1 MTGILNLINAFG
13 DLLNLPT
20 IGLLLAS
27 TALGCIIGALPGL
40 TATMGIALLSGLT
53 FGLPI
58 NYALAVLLGIY
69 VGGIYGGS
77 ISAILLNIPGTASA
91 AATAIDGHQLALKGQ
106 AETAIK
112 ATRLASVIGTFI
124 GVCAL
129 AFVAPQLAKVAL
141 SFQSADL
148 FMLALFG
155 VMICG
160 SIGTEDMI
168 VKGWI
173 GGLLGLLI
181 AMIRID
187 DVEGVARFTFH
198 NTNMLSGISVIPAMI
213 GFYAIPEVIKAFAQ
227 PQDGMVMDLKDT
239 EERKI
244 NVFKLVFSK
253 TRIIITSALLGVGIG
268 ALPGVGEDVAAWVS
282 YDVAK
287 KTSKDK
293 AAFGK
298 GSYEGIIAPEVG
310 NNAAISG
317 ALIPML
323 CLAVPGSAPAAV
335 LLGALNL
342 NGIRPGPMIGIESPG
357 FIEQVAALL
366 FLSVAALAIVGAI
379 IAKPMVKILKIPKL
393 YLMPIVIVLSVI
405 GAYAIN
411 LSKFD
416 LVMVFIFGVVGY
428 FLDKMKY
435 SPAPIVLGII
445 LGQMVD
451 FRFRNALRVSGGSLA
466 VFVTRPI
473 SLIFFILIVCTIV
486 FQVHFNLK
494 RIKNNGADGT

>member
-1 MTGILNLINAFG
+1 MTGVENLLHAFVTVINF
-13 DLLNLPT
+13 PT

-53 FGLPI
+53 FGLQI
-58 NYALAVLLGIY
+58 HYALAVLLGIY

-77 ISAILLNIPGTASA
+77 MSAILLNNPGTASA
-91 AATAIDGHQLALKGQ
+91 AATAIDGHQLALQGR

-124 GVCAL
+124 GVVAL
-129 AFVAPQLAKVAL
+129 AFIAPQLTKVAL
-141 SFQSADL
+141 EFQSADL

-160 SIGTEDMI
+160 SIGGDDLI
-168 VKGWI
+168 IKGWI
-173 GGLLGLLI
+173 GGLVGLMI
-181 AMIRID
+181 SMIRID
-187 DVEGVARFTFH
+187 DVEGVARFTFG
-198 NTNMLSGISVIPAMI
+198 NINMLSGISVIPAMI
-213 GFYAIPEVIKAFAQ
+213 GFYAVPEVIKAFAE
-227 PQDGMVMDLKDT
+227 PSDDTVMDMKDSG
-239 EERKI
+239 ERI
-244 NVFKLVFSK
+244 NILKLVFTK
-253 TRIIITSALLGVGIG
+253 LRIVLICSLLGIGIG

-282 YDVAK
+282 YDVTK
-287 KTSKDK
+287 KTSKEK
-293 AAFGK
+293 HLFGK

-310 NNAAISG
+310 NNAAIGG

-342 NGIRPGPMIGIESPG
+342 NGVRPGPMISIESPG
-357 FIEQVAALL
+357 FIEEMAALL
-366 FLSVAALAIVGAI
+366 FLSVVALWVVGML

-393 YLMPIVIVLSVI
+393 YLMPVVMTLSVI

-411 LSKFD
+411 LSRFD
-416 LVMVFIFGVVGY
+416 LVMVFVFGVAGY
-428 FLDKMKY
+428 FLTKMKY

-451 FRFRNALRVSGGSLA
+451 FRFRNALRVVDGDVS

-473 SLIFFILIVCTIV
+473 SGIFFALIVITIA
-486 FQVHFNLK
+486 FQVRSNYKRLK
-494 RIKNNGADGT
+494 NKEI

>member
-1 MTGILNLINAFG
+1 MTGVENLISAFGSILNIQ
-13 DLLNLPT
+13 T

-27 TALGCIIGALPGL
+27 TALGAIIGALPGL

-77 ISAILLNIPGTASA
+77 MSAILLNIPGTASA
-91 AATAIDGHQLALKGQ
+91 AATAIDGHQLALQGK

-112 ATRLASVIGTFI
+112 TTRLASVIGTFI

-129 AFVAPQLAKVAL
+129 AFVAPQLTKVSL
-141 SFQSADL
+141 QFQSADL

-160 SIGTEDMI
+160 SIGVDDMV

-173 GGLLGLLI
+173 GGLVGLLV

-187 DVEGVARFTFH
+187 DVEGVARFTF
-198 NTNMLSGISVIPAMI
+198 NNVNLLSGISVIPAMI
-213 GFYAIPEVIKAFAQ
+213 GFYAVPEVIKAFAE
-227 PQDGMVMDLKDT
+227 PSDETVIDVKDT
-239 EERKI
+239 GEKA
-244 NVFKLVFSK
+244 VGVVKLVFSK
-253 TRIIITSALLGVGIG
+253 LRVVVSCALMGIGIG

-282 YDVAK
+282 YDVTK
-287 KTSKDK
+287 KTSKEK
-293 AAFGK
+293 EKFGH

-310 NNAAISG
+310 NNAAIGG

-342 NGIRPGPMIGIESPG
+342 NGIRPGPMISIESPG
-357 FIEQVAALL
+357 FIEQMAALL
-366 FLSVAALAIVGAI
+366 FFSVLALWIVGMV

-393 YLMPIVIVLSVI
+393 YLMPVVMVLSVI

-411 LSKFD
+411 LSRFD
-416 LVMVFIFGVVGY
+416 LVMVFIFGVAGY
-428 FLDKMKY
+428 FLTKMKY

-451 FRFRNALRVSGGSLA
+451 FRFRNALRVVNGDLA
-466 VFVTRPI
+466 TFVTRPI
-473 SLIFFILIVCTIV
+473 SLVFFILILCMVAL
-486 FQVHFNLK
+486 QVYAGYK
-494 RIKNNGADGT
+494 RIKGGKK

>member
-1 MTGILNLINAFG
+1 MTGIENLFAAFG
-13 DLLNLPT
+13 SICNLPT
-20 IGLLLAS
+20 IGLLLAA
-27 TALGCIIGALPGL
+27 TALGCMIGALPGL

-77 ISAILLNIPGTASA
+77 MSAILLNIPGTASA
-91 AATAIDGHQLALKGQ
+91 AATAIDGHQLALQGK
-106 AETAIK
+106 AESAIK
-112 ATRLASVIGTFI
+112 VTRLASLIGTFI

-129 AFVAPQLAKVAL
+129 AFIAPQLTKVSL
-141 SFQSADL
+141 QFQSADL

-160 SIGTEDMI
+160 SIGVDDMV

-173 GGLLGLLI
+173 GGLIGLLI

-187 DVEGVARFTFH
+187 DVEGVARFTFG
-198 NTNMLSGISVIPAMI
+198 NTNLLSGISVIPAMI
-213 GFYAIPEVIKAFAQ
+213 GFYAVPEVIKAFTEKN
-227 PQDGMVMDLKDT
+227 DDSVMDMKDT
-239 EERKI
+239 SGEKI
-244 NVFKLVFSK
+244 NVMKLVWSK
-253 TRIIITSALLGVGIG
+253 IRIIVTCSLMGIGIG

-282 YDVAK
+282 YDVTK
-287 KTSKDK
+287 KSSKEK
-293 AAFGK
+293 EKFGH
-298 GSYEGIIAPEVG
+298 GSWEGIIAPEVG
-310 NNAAISG
+310 NNAAIGG

-342 NGIRPGPMIGIESPG
+342 NGIRPGPMISIESPG
-357 FIEQVAALL
+357 FIEQMAALL
-366 FLSVAALAIVGAI
+366 FLSVLALWIVGNLL
-379 IAKPMVKILKIPKL
+379 AKPMVRILKIPNL
-393 YLMPIVIVLSVI
+393 YLMPTVMVLSVI

-411 LSKFD
+411 LSRFD
-416 LVMVFIFGVVGY
+416 LIMVFIFGVAGY
-428 FLDKMKY
+428 FLNKMKY

-451 FRFRNALRVSGGSLA
+451 FRFRNALRVVDGNLA
-466 VFVTRPI
+466 TFVTRPI
-473 SLIFFILIVCTIV
+473 SLVFFVLVLCMV
-486 FQVHFNLK
+486 FIQIRAGIKRLK
-494 RIKNNGADGT
+494 SR

>member
-1 MTGILNLINAFG
+1 MTGFSNLINAFIG
-13 DLLNLPT
+13 LMDLTT
-20 IGLLLAS
+20 ICLLLAS

-58 NYALAVLLGIY
+58 NYSLAVLLGIY

-91 AATAIDGHQLALKGQ
+91 AATAIDGHQLALQGQ
-106 AETAIK
+106 AETAIR
-112 ATRLASVIGTFI
+112 ATRLASVIGTFL

-129 AFVAPQLAKVAL
+129 AFVAPQLTKVAL
-141 SFQSADL
+141 KFQSADL

-160 SIGTEDMI
+160 SIGTEDMV

-173 GGLLGLLI
+173 GGLIGLLI
-181 AMIRID
+181 AMFRID
-187 DVEGVARFTFH
+187 DIEGVARFTFG
-198 NTNMLSGISVIPAMI
+198 NNNLLSGISVIPAMI
-213 GFYAIPEVIKAFAQ
+213 GFYAVPEVIKAFAE
-227 PQDGMVMDLKDT
+227 PSDAKVMDMKDSGGK
-239 EERKI
+239 KI
-244 NVFKLVFSK
+244 NVAKLVFSK
-253 TRIIITSALLGVGIG
+253 LRIVISCALMGIGIG

-282 YDVAK
+282 YDVTR
-287 KTSKDK
+287 KTSKEK
-293 AAFGK
+293 QKFGK
-298 GSYEGIIAPEVG
+298 GSYEGVIAPEVG
-310 NNAAISG
+310 NNAAIGG

-366 FLSVAALAIVGAI
+366 FLSVVALWIVGML
-379 IAKPMVKILKIPKL
+379 IAKPMVRILRIPKL
-393 YLMPIVIVLSVI
+393 YLMPVVMVLSVI

-411 LSKFD
+411 LSRFD
-416 LVMVFIFGVVGY
+416 LTLVFIFGVAGY
-428 FLDKMKY
+428 FLNKMKY

-451 FRFRNALRVSGGSLA
+451 FRFRNALRVVNGNAST
-466 VFVTRPI
+466 FVTRPI
-473 SLIFFILIVCTIV
+473 SLIFFCLILITIA
-486 FQVHFNLK
+486 FQIYVNAK
-494 RIKNNGADGT
+494 RAKGKDK